1 MMPVSEVMTRNPVTV
16 DRDDPIRK
24 AFDLMTEG
32 RFRRLPVMEGT
43 KLVGIITDRDL
54 RRATNSPLVLHETW
68 YDEYL
73 MDHIT
78 VEACMSSDPI
88 AVAPQTPVDE
98 AATIMCERQI
108 GGVPVVEEGK
118 LVGII
123 TRTDLLKLLVKLLG
137 SRSEA
142 WGA

>member
-123 TRTDLLKLLVKLLG
+123 TRTYLLKLLVKLLG